1 MAKKKQGRPKKK
13 PGQGRDELLQV
24 RITPA
29 EKRAFSESAE
39 LCGQDVSVW
48 VRDALR
54 RAAQAK
60 FAESGREDP
69 FSTSKIQP
77 VGHNT

>member
-13 PGQGRDELLQV
+13 PGQGREELLQV
-24 RITPA
+24 RLTA
-29 EKRAFSESAE
+29 VEKQGFSDAAE

-48 VRDALR
+48 VRDVLR

-60 FAESGREDP
+60 LGESDGGNP
-69 FSTSKIQP
+69 FSPSKTDS
-77 VGHNT
+77 VGHNS